1 MMALSLR
8 NPAAPILCVVVVQAF
23 VGSSNAKLSVPASR
37 ELIDRG
43 VLMALQKSRILQLHV
58 VALRQGTSPVS
69 IRIARLRLSV
79 LRLLLALV
87 VQLKSSRETLEEV
100 ATMLGKDGDGCLGP
114 RALQIF
120 SIGALSG
127 GSPALLASWY
137 SFVTVSTFFHEGR
150 NFYFAQ
156 VDVLYLKWWWPSAV
170 LQTSGIGWLM
180 AQFKFGSATS
190 ACWEYP

>member
-8 NPAAPILCVVVVQAF
+8 NPAALILCEVVVQAF

-120 SIGALSG
+120 SIGTLSG
-127 GSPALLASWY
+127 ASPTIQASWY
-137 SFVTVSTFFHEGR
+137 SFVTVSTFLHEGR

-156 VDVLYLKWWWPSAV
+156 VDVLYLKW
-170 LQTSGIGWLM
+170 
-180 AQFKFGSATS
+180 
-190 ACWEYP
+190 